1 MTHAH
6 AATPLGDYSG
16 LNRDGVF
23 VFKGIKYALA
33 DRFQPSELETST
45 WSDLRDATVYG
56 PQCLQVPGIMEQLLG
71 ESTQPMAEE
80 CLTLNVFTADTS
92 ARKPVL
98 VWIHGGAF
106 TNGAGSVPWYDGSNL
121 VRSGDIVVVTI
132 NYRLGALGFRGRDNA
147 GLSDQVNALQWVR
160 NNIASFGGDPSQ
172 VTIMGESAG
181 GASVVS
187 LMACPHADGL
197 YSGAIAMSPSIPQ
210 LRSSERGD
218 EALSELLASA
228 GVDHPDDLISLPAD
242 ALLKAQGDMLSST
255 GESLTA
261 FAPTTDGNWL
271 PGDPSGL
278 AASNPVPLVIGT
290 TRDEMHL
297 FTAFDP
303 SYTEIDEEAARTTFE
318 RHFASSEAYDIYQE
332 HRPGSTPPQLVS
344 ALETDGV
351 FRWPAHRIA
360 EARQRQQHSTHSY
373 WFTFETP
380 VFGGVLGSCHALDIP
395 FALNNLDRKGV
406 ELFTGDAPARRN
418 LAASFSGSM
427 TTFMHTRDAGWPQWG
442 AERNTQ
448 LLDAD
453 TTIGVDVV
461 SDSEPR
467 IRQLWEALDAS

>member
-6 AATPLGDYSG
+6 TTTPLGDYSG

-23 VFKGIKYALA
+23 VFKGINYALA

-45 WSDLRDATVYG
+45 WSGLRDATVYG

-71 ESTQPMAEE
+71 ESTQPMAEK

-181 GASVVS
+181 GASVIS

-218 EALSELLASA
+218 EALSELLSA
-228 GVDHPDDLISLPAD
+228 
-242 ALLKAQGDMLSST
+242 
-255 GESLTA
+255 
-261 FAPTTDGNWL
+261 
-271 PGDPSGL
+271 
-278 AASNPVPLVIGT
+278 AA
-290 TRDEMHL
+290 
-297 FTAFDP
+297 
-303 SYTEIDEEAARTTFE
+303 
-318 RHFASSEAYDIYQE
+318 
-332 HRPGSTPPQLVS
+332 
-344 ALETDGV
+344 
-351 FRWPAHRIA
+351 
-360 EARQRQQHSTHSY
+360 
-373 WFTFETP
+373 
-380 VFGGVLGSCHALDIP
+380 
-395 FALNNLDRKGV
+395 
-406 ELFTGDAPARRN
+406 
-418 LAASFSGSM
+418 
-427 TTFMHTRDAGWPQWG
+427 
-442 AERNTQ
+442 
-448 LLDAD
+448 
-453 TTIGVDVV
+453 
-461 SDSEPR
+461 
-467 IRQLWEALDAS
+467 

>member
-23 VFKGIKYALA
+23 VFKGINYALA

-181 GASVVS
+181 GASVIS

-218 EALSELLASA
+218 EALSELLAAA
-228 GVDHPDDLISLPAD
+228 GVDHPDDLISR
-242 ALLKAQGDMLSST
+242 GS
-255 GESLTA
+255 
-261 FAPTTDGNWL
+261 
-271 PGDPSGL
+271 PGVR
-278 AASNPVPLVIGT
+278 A
-290 TRDEMHL
+290 
-297 FTAFDP
+297 
-303 SYTEIDEEAARTTFE
+303 
-318 RHFASSEAYDIYQE
+318 
-332 HRPGSTPPQLVS
+332 
-344 ALETDGV
+344 
-351 FRWPAHRIA
+351 
-360 EARQRQQHSTHSY
+360 
-373 WFTFETP
+373 
-380 VFGGVLGSCHALDIP
+380 C
-395 FALNNLDRKGV
+395 
-406 ELFTGDAPARRN
+406 
-418 LAASFSGSM
+418 
-427 TTFMHTRDAGWPQWG
+427 
-442 AERNTQ
+442 
-448 LLDAD
+448 
-453 TTIGVDVV
+453 
-461 SDSEPR
+461 
-467 IRQLWEALDAS
+467 